1 MSLPKWTAEEQ
12 QPEGFTKLLLQL
24 LLLLFSWY
32 IMMSLPKREEQQPE
46 GFAEHAMCNVLC
58 PLSNC
63 VLLCPTVSYG
73 IVEERSSSLRGL
85 LSMQAA
91 SPSADSTTPTHC

>member
-63 VLLCPTVSYG
+63 VLLCPTVSYC
-73 IVEERSSSLRGL
+73 VL
-85 LSMQAA
+85 LC
-91 SPSADSTTPTHC
+91 PTA